1 MNESGL
7 SEHLIEQLLLVL
19 EETFENVHGIFLD
32 RGTSLFE
39 TLSTITAEQASRP
52 VSETC
57 ASIAA
62 HVEHVTFYLEIAMRY
77 MKGERPKV
85 DWTEIWRTVREVTPD
100 EWAASQNRL
109 RESYQRARAQVSSE
123 TWADKDT
130 IGGAIGLI
138 AHSAYHLGEIRHAL
152 CTIKPATE

>member
-39 TLSTITAEQASRP
+39 TLSTITAEQASQP
-52 VSETC
+52 VSDDC

-62 HVEHVTFYLEIAMRY
+62 HVEHVTFYLETAMRY

-85 DWTEIWRTVREVTPD
+85 DWSEIWRTVREVTPD

-138 AHSAYHLGEIRHAL
+138 AHSAYHLGEIRHTL
-152 CTIKPATE
+152 CTIKPVSD